1 MFKLLHYDGK
11 NGEILHGVEKL
22 FFFLCVCFSVSLKV
36 M

>member
-22 FFFLCVCFSVSLKV
+22 FFLCVCFSVSLKV

>member
-22 FFFLCVCFSVSLKV
+22 FFFVCVFQFP
-36 M
+36 